1 MKPEKGSIHSQTTF
15 LLIRGQGVALFSQEA
30 AKGMTEAAEEMKQA
44 NLDTNV
50 ILFSMWTEELL
61 RILLN
66 MAKAM

>member
-1 MKPEKGSIHSQTTF
+1 LKPEKGSIHSQPTF
-15 LLIRGQGVALFSQEA
+15 LLIRGQGVALFSQEV

-50 ILFSMWTEELL
+50 ILFSMWTEGLL